1 MSEIPR
7 EERIEGSLAL
17 LSDGNAFIQKRCRR
31 LHSDVF
37 QVRLLLQNTLC
48 ISGEEAARLFYDER
62 RFERAGAAP
71 RMLQKTL
78 FGQGG
83 VQGLDDEAHRRR
95 KGMFLQLL
103 GAEQVQALVAL
114 FQQQWLTAL
123 PRWRAAG
130 QVTLLPAVE
139 ELLTRSVCTWAGV
152 PLPEEEV
159 AQRCEQLTALI
170 EGAGGIGARH
180 WHARRSRREAE
191 QWAVGLLASV
201 RRAETSPASALAT
214 LAWHREANGQLL
226 PLATAA
232 VELLNLLRPTVAVAR
247 FIVFAALELARHRQW
262 RERLRQDDEL
272 VEPFVQEVRRLHA
285 FFPFTAARVRE
296 DFYWRGFRFPKGTRV
311 LLDLYGTN
319 RDERSWADPEA
330 FRPERFVG
338 WEGNA
343 YSFLTQGG
351 GNLAQ
356 GHRCPGE
363 RPAIELTKAAV
374 RLLTQRMDYRVPEQ
388 DLRVDETRM
397 PSRPAS
403 GLVISEIVA

>member
-130 QVTLLPAVE
+130 QVTLLPTVE

-152 PLPEEEV
+152 PLP
-159 AQRCEQLTALI
+159 I
-170 EGAGGIGARH
+170 
-180 WHARRSRREAE
+180 
-191 QWAVGLLASV
+191 
-201 RRAETSPASALAT
+201 
-214 LAWHREANGQLL
+214 
-226 PLATAA
+226 
-232 VELLNLLRPTVAVAR
+232 
-247 FIVFAALELARHRQW
+247 
-262 RERLRQDDEL
+262 
-272 VEPFVQEVRRLHA
+272 
-285 FFPFTAARVRE
+285 
-296 DFYWRGFRFPKGTRV
+296 
-311 LLDLYGTN
+311 
-319 RDERSWADPEA
+319 
-330 FRPERFVG
+330 
-338 WEGNA
+338 
-343 YSFLTQGG
+343 
-351 GNLAQ
+351 
-356 GHRCPGE
+356 
-363 RPAIELTKAAV
+363 
-374 RLLTQRMDYRVPEQ
+374 
-388 DLRVDETRM
+388 
-397 PSRPAS
+397 
-403 GLVISEIVA
+403 